1 VDSGDHTVNMSAL
14 AQLLEQLKRPGLL
27 GIIGMRAE
35 KKCRQQLHTYFVAL
49 GHRIAAMGLEQLAD
63 PESFVH
69 DANLVALAR
78 HAVQMKTLNT
88 LRTFM
93 PLLKGILEMNIADAM
108 IAANKIHHFA
118 EADTPSG
125 YGDDDPNSPNYLPG
139 TTSEE
144 AALYASV
151 RAGEIVSGINATT
164 QEIIADAIEEGITE
178 RLGVDGTKRLIMA
191 TLKDMAANRARM
203 IASTEMNSAFSE
215 ATMRKLNR
223 LGVIWKQW
231 ITSADACDICQ
242 ENEDASP
249 IPIDDLFPSGDERPG
264 AHPNC
269 RCALSGARAPDGTT
283 L

>member
-1 VDSGDHTVNMSAL
+1 MIILS
-14 AQLLEQLKRPGLL
+14 QLLEQLKRPGLL
-27 GIIGMRAE
+27 GVIGIRAE
-35 KKCRQQLHTYFVAL
+35 KKCREQLHTYFVAL
-49 GHRIAAMGLEQLAD
+49 GHRIGAMNLEQLAD

-78 HAVQMKTLNT
+78 HAVQMKLLNVVRSFT
-88 LRTFM
+88 

-108 IAANKIHHFA
+108 LAANKIHHFA

-125 YGDDDPNSPNYLPG
+125 YGDDDPNSPNYVPG

-203 IASTEMNSAFSE
+203 IASTEMNVAFSE

-223 LGVIWKQW
+223 FGVEFKQW
-231 ITSADACDICQ
+231 ITSADACDFCV
-242 ENEDASP
+242 ENEEASP
-249 IPIDDLFPSGDERPG
+249 IAIGELFPSGDSQPPG
-264 AHPNC
+264 HP
-269 RCALSGARAPDGTT
+269 
-283 L
+283 